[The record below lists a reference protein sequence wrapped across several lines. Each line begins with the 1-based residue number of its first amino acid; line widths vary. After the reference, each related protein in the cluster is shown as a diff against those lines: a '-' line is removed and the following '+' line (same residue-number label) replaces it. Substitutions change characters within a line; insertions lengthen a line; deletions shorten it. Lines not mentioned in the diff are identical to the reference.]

1 MTTYK
6 ITQSGF
12 DYVCGVIHTLQ
23 HFEFCDAKTLWE
35 FIVEHCSD
43 KEAYFLCAVEEAI
56 NINQQYKFVD
66 GEPIE
71 VENEDE
77 ADYVEIVD

>member
-23 HFEFCDAKTLWE
+23 HFEFCDAKTLWD
-35 FIVEHCSD
+35 FFKDKSD
-43 KEAYFLCAVEEAI
+43 PEAYFLCGVEEAI
-56 NINQQYKFVD
+56 DIIEQYKFVD

>member
-23 HFEFCDAKTLWE
+23 YIYSCDAKTLWD
-35 FIVEHCSD
+35 FFKD
-43 KEAYFLCAVEEAI
+43 NNDPEAYFLCAVEEAI
-56 NINQQYKFVD
+56 NIKEQYKFVD

-77 ADYVEIVD
+77 PDYVEIVD